1 MLSNLLTNIGQWAVA
16 LISASGYWGVFILSA
31 LESAAIPIP
40 SEVVVPFAGFLAAN
54 KIFSLSGV
62 ILVTTFAN
70 LVGGLVLYWVAKS
83 GGRWILDRYGKW
95 VLLSPHELAKTDR
108 LFAKH
113 GAKIVLVGRLL
124 PVVRT
129 FISLPAG
136 VARMPLGRFISYT
149 IIGSLIWNAFLALI
163 GYKAGEHWDVLRPYF
178 HKFDYLIGGAVVV
191 LVIWFIYH
199 KINTRH

>member
-1 MLSNLLTNIGQWAVA
+1 
-16 LISASGYWGVFILSA
+16 LISASGYWGLFVLSA

-54 KIFSLSGV
+54 KIFTLSRV
-62 ILVTTFAN
+62 ILVTTLAN

-83 GGRWILDRYGKW
+83 GGRWFLEKYGKW
-95 VLLSPHELAKTDR
+95 VLLSPGELVKTDK
-108 LFAKH
+108 LFVKH

-136 VARMPLGRFISYT
+136 VAKMPLGKFIAYT
-149 IIGSLIWNAFLALI
+149 IIGSLIWNTILAWI

-178 HKFDYLIGGAVVV
+178 HKFDYLIGGVIVV

-199 KINTRH
+199 KISTRR

>member
-1 MLSNLLTNIGQWAVA
+1 MLSNLLTNVGQWAVA
-16 LISASGYWGVFILSA
+16 LISASGYWGLFVLSA

-54 KIFSLSGV
+54 KIFTLSRV
-62 ILVTTFAN
+62 ILVTTLAN

-83 GGRWILDRYGKW
+83 GGRWFLEKYGKW
-95 VLLSPHELAKTDR
+95 VLLSPGELVKTDK
-108 LFAKH
+108 LFVKH

-136 VARMPLGRFISYT
+136 VAKMPLGKFIAYT
-149 IIGSLIWNAFLALI
+149 IIGSLIWNTILAWI

-178 HKFDYLIGGAVVV
+178 HKFDYLIGGVIVV

-199 KINTRH
+199 KINTRR